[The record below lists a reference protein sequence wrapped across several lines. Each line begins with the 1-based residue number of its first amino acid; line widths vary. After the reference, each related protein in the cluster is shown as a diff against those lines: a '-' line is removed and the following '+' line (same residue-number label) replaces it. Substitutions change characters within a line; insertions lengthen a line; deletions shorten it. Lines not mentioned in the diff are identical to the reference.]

1 MQLFVLDAAVCVGC
15 SCLCWM
21 QLFVTELCAG
31 CSCLCWMQLFVTEL
45 CVGCSCLLLSCV
57 LDAAVC
63 Y

>member
-1 MQLFVLDAAVCVGC
+1 MQLFHTELCVGCSYLLLSGVLDAAV
-15 SCLCWM
+15 
-21 QLFVTELCAG
+21 
-31 CSCLCWMQLFVTEL
+31 

>member
-1 MQLFVLDAAVCVGC
+1 
-15 SCLCWM
+15 M

-31 CSCLCWMQLFVTEL
+31 CSYLCWMQLFVTEL

-57 LDAAVC
+57 MDAAVS

>member
-1 MQLFVLDAAVCVGC
+1 MQLFVTELCVVC

-31 CSCLCWMQLFVTEL
+31 CSCL
-45 CVGCSCLLLSCV
+45 LLSCV
-57 LDAAVC
+57 LDAAVS

>member
-1 MQLFVLDAAVCVGC
+1 MQLFLTELCVGC
-15 SCLCWM
+15 SCLLLNCV
-21 QLFVTELCAG
+21 LDAAV
-31 CSCLCWMQLFVTEL
+31 

>member
-1 MQLFVLDAAVCVGC
+1 
-15 SCLCWM
+15 M
-21 QLFVTELCAG
+21 QLFVTELCVG
-31 CSCLCWMQLFVTEL
+31 CSCFILSCVLDAAV

>member
-1 MQLFVLDAAVCVGC
+1 
-15 SCLCWM
+15 M

-45 CVGCSCLLLSCV
+45 CVRCSCLLLSCV